1 MGYCLVPFG
10 SFQESYWHYT
20 MGDNLACHVCRDLQF
35 EHSEA
40 LHWLLFLFFP
50 VCLHILYF
58 LVQIY
63 LYALNSSE
71 NHILHRSGFWPRV
84 WNLSY
89 HT

>member
-35 EHSEA
+35 KHSEA

-50 VCLHILYF
+50 SLSSYLVFSSANLLVCF
-58 LVQIY
+58 EQF
-63 LYALNSSE
+63 
-71 NHILHRSGFWPRV
+71 RK
-84 WNLSY
+84 SY
-89 HT
+89 TA